1 MTATGVAETIPWRPD
16 EVEADCRSGACE
28 GGRKGGEEER
38 LGKRVGSR
46 CCCDGGDK

>member
-28 GGRKGGEEER
+28 GGRKGG
-38 LGKRVGSR
+38 
-46 CCCDGGDK
+46 GGGEIRKTRGVALLL